1 MGLQRARGR
10 RVVGR
15 DMGSRR
21 DGLVGVS
28 LAGDK
33 GGSVGSVG
41 ERCPAG
47 WRALSEAPET
57 AFGFCHCTAAGAT
70 MTGAAELPGPLS
82 IARLAQEAVLTS
94 VLLCCRSTESVARFA
109 PDGTSGGDAFSAAI
123 GHFFDEEVAALRP
136 RGHSRGGEAHGPRRS
151 VFKWRGGGGRVGKG
165 PAAGL
170 RVLSGRRA
178 AGARAVCCCCR

>member
-1 MGLQRARGR
+1 MGLRWARGR

-47 WRALSEAPET
+47 WRALPEAPET
-57 AFGFCHCTAAGAT
+57 AFRFCPCTAAAAT
-70 MTGAAELPGPLS
+70 LTGVAELPGPLP

-94 VLLCCRSTESVARFA
+94 ALLRCRSTESVARFA
-109 PDGTSGGDAFSAAI
+109 PEGTSGGDAFSGAI
-123 GHFFDEEVAALRP
+123 GRFFDQEVAALRP
-136 RGHSRGGEAHGPRRS
+136 
-151 VFKWRGGGGRVGKG
+151 
-165 PAAGL
+165 
-170 RVLSGRRA
+170 
-178 AGARAVCCCCR
+178 

>member
-1 MGLQRARGR
+1 MALKHGEGGGERRVLATAPSRGSAATSARSPRFANFRVFQDFEGSTWGHQRPAEGEGVGLQRARGR

-47 WRALSEAPET
+47 WRARGWRRPKRLSVS
-57 AFGFCHCTAAGAT
+57 AT
-70 MTGAAELPGPLS
+70 
-82 IARLAQEAVLTS
+82 ARLLERL
-94 VLLCCRSTESVARFA
+94 
-109 PDGTSGGDAFSAAI
+109 
-123 GHFFDEEVAALRP
+123 
-136 RGHSRGGEAHGPRRS
+136 
-151 VFKWRGGGGRVGKG
+151 
-165 PAAGL
+165 
-170 RVLSGRRA
+170 
-178 AGARAVCCCCR
+178 